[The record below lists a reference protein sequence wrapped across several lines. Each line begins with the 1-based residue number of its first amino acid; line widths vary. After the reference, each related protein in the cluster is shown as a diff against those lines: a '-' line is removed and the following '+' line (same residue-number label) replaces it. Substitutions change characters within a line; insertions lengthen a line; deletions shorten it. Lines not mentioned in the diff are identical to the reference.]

1 MHTYC
6 WLSGFSPLVQFWDPH
21 RRTFNAF
28 SARFGH
34 CPNPWLSH
42 CYKNQKRLVD
52 QTSLLLIISLTLTTF
67 TTSATVSIIELY
79 EIATQWQYFN
89 QNLKI
94 SLILELLGCML
105 IAITALI
112 ALSKLFRNKTVRQ
125 QAKFILGFTLKAYPG
140 SLTNR
145 GQILTFGIFGS
156 AFIIRLYLAL
166 HEDVLHR

>member
-1 MHTYC
+1 M
-6 WLSGFSPLVQFWDPH
+6 LAFRVFSSGVVLGSTD

-28 SARFGH
+28 SAQFGH

-52 QTSLLLIISLTLTTF
+52 QTSLLFIISLTLTTF

-79 EIATQWQYFN
+79 EMATQWQYFN

-94 SLILELLGCML
+94 SLILEFLGCMF

-112 ALSKLFRNKTVRQ
+112 ALSKL
-125 QAKFILGFTLKAYPG
+125 
-140 SLTNR
+140 
-145 GQILTFGIFGS
+145 
-156 AFIIRLYLAL
+156 
-166 HEDVLHR
+166 